1 MRNVRCIGVYGRRF
15 DGVRDWQGVDL
26 FRNRYACVKLAI
38 YEKKYE
44 NSLDFFQRGDGSAN
58 PGVQYPFFRAH
69 LKSEDIAHHNKA
81 ISAKKLWMHRN
92 DYRNVFLTS
101 HVHFKYF
108 FHLRHLEK
116 AQFRITRQQTKLC
129 NFQQN
134 NK

>member
-1 MRNVRCIGVYGRRF
+1 MRNVRCISVYGRIF
-15 DGVRDWQGVDL
+15 DGDRVWQVMDL

-81 ISAKKLWMHRN
+81 ISAKKLCIEMIIEMYFWH
-92 DYRNVFLTS
+92 

-134 NK
+134 KK